1 MSCYEGLKEIPVL
14 KRYIVQAN
22 RSNLEDG
29 KRALAL
35 LAIHS
40 QEDQFNKKFNCRVG
54 FTGSVPAHSIILNI
68 KTFLPHLQIWKRLP
82 WEEITE

>member
-1 MSCYEGLKEIPVL
+1 MPILKNYNVL
-14 KRYIVQAN
+14 AH

-29 KRALAL
+29 ERALAL

-54 FTGSVPAHSIILNI
+54 FTGSITIHSIILNI
-68 KTFLPHLQIWKRLP
+68 MTFLPHL
-82 WEEITE
+82 